1 MELYVNIEGK
11 IGIFDLKDAEDFD
24 SSHVTEKIMPNY
36 KKEKLGKNFCCYE
49 KSLFLPLLS

>member
-11 IGIFDLKDAEDFD
+11 ISIFDLKDAEDFE

-36 KKEKLGKNFCCYE
+36 KKEKLGKNFFV
-49 KSLFLPLLS
+49 L